1 MESTSVDLLTYC
13 DCGRMGQVPLSGMAQ
28 RKGTITLT
36 PTAPQET
43 LVRIRT
49 DYWTTYTWKNAQG
62 DVVRKETVPC
72 VSNGRFETHLY
83 RKIRGY
89 LAP

>member
-13 DCGRMGQVPLSGMAQ
+13 DCGRMGQVPLSGTAQ
-28 RKGTITLT
+28 RKGTITLN

-43 LVRIRT
+43 IVRIRV
-49 DYWTTYTWKNAQG
+49 DYRTTYTWKNTQG
-62 DVVRKETVPC
+62 DVVRKETIPC
-72 VSNGRFETHLY
+72 VSNGRFEVLLY